1 MLKWCHGLVWTR
13 LNWLLDMVYKGLH
26 LGIISCCCHLRK
38 HLFCCKKGRKYVSG
52 GDLRAYK
59 ENTSHR
65 WLICFFLLFHCFR
78 LFTIF
83 MMHTYH
89 SNTILTDPH
98 TILCKAFF
106 VIFHCTLQKTKICN
120 DDEVHVSLPM
130 VNRNIVGSYISV
142 IYIYQPPKVQDA
154 WKNGIISLSVTKG
167 FLCRSKNLKCH
178 FLAFIS
184 TLLLL
189 YDVQL
194 FRKDPL

>member
-1 MLKWCHGLVWTR
+1 MSHFGDYIFYFAFFIFIVFAFSRCTHFLVTQYSQT
-13 LNWLLDMVYKGLH
+13 LIPYCV
-26 LGIISCCCHLRK
+26 K
-38 HLFCCKKGRKYVSG
+38 H
-52 GDLRAYK
+52 
-59 ENTSHR
+59 
-65 WLICFFLLFHCFR
+65 
-78 LFTIF
+78 
-83 MMHTYH
+83 
-89 SNTILTDPH
+89 
-98 TILCKAFF
+98 FF
-106 VIFHCTLQKTKICN
+106 VIFHSTLQKTKICN

-142 IYIYQPPKVQDA
+142 IYIYQPPEVQDA
-154 WKNGIISLSVTKG
+154 WKNGIISLSVKKG

>member
-1 MLKWCHGLVWTR
+1 M
-13 LNWLLDMVYKGLH
+13 
-26 LGIISCCCHLRK
+26 
-38 HLFCCKKGRKYVSG
+38 SG

-59 ENTSHR
+59 ENTSR
-65 WLICFFLLFHCFR
+65 CVRMVINFLFFHCFR

-89 SNTILTDPH
+89 SNTIFTDPH

>member
-1 MLKWCHGLVWTR
+1 
-13 LNWLLDMVYKGLH
+13 
-26 LGIISCCCHLRK
+26 
-38 HLFCCKKGRKYVSG
+38 VSG

-59 ENTSHR
+59 ENTSR
-65 WLICFFLLFHCFR
+65 CVRTVINLLFLLFHCFR

-89 SNTILTDPH
+89 SNTIVRDPH

-106 VIFHCTLQKTKICN
+106 VIFNCTLQKTKICN

-154 WKNGIISLSVTKG
+154 
-167 FLCRSKNLKCH
+167 
-178 FLAFIS
+178 
-184 TLLLL
+184 
-189 YDVQL
+189 
-194 FRKDPL
+194 